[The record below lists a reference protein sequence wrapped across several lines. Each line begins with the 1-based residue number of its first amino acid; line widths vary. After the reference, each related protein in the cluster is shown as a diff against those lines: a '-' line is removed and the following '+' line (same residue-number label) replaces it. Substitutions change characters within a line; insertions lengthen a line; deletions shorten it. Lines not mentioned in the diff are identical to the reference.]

1 MSEGNLGMVA
11 GLLMLACGIAIMLGY
26 QVAGGIFWII
36 GLGFAVAL
44 GLSKRARNKSVATRE
59 SK

>member
-1 MSEGNLGMVA
+1 MSDGNLGLAA
-11 GLLMLACGIAIMLGY
+11 GLFMLACAIAIMLGH
-26 QVAGGIFWII
+26 QVAGGILWII

-44 GLSKRARNKSVATRE
+44 GLSKRAKKQAVETSE